1 MASSYY
7 IPGNLNN
14 NFFMDFWWN
23 THFSC
28 KDFVHHPTEASIYKW
43 LAIWW
48 TRYTS
53 NSETLPPRYPVS
65 ELHKTVFRLRDPG
78 RKPPVACA
86 AALGVAGND
95 VKALEEFI
103 GPSSIMFTRRE
114 AMREKWLFQPWRIL
128 HLYDGRNKRGKTY
141 LTSKC
146 VFPPPCLFLAHSLL
160 CFLSFGG
167 KVGFSLSNGLW
178 VSSPLEAFPSF

>member
-1 MASSYY
+1 MQGFRSSSNWSKHLQMVGHLVNQVY
-7 IPGNLNN
+7 IKFRNPATEVSRFRAAQDSLPFEGPREETPSRL
-14 NFFMDFWWN
+14 
-23 THFSC
+23 SC
-28 KDFVHHPTEASIYKW
+28 CTWCSWEWRKS
-43 LAIWW
+43 L
-48 TRYTS
+48 
-53 NSETLPPRYPVS
+53 
-65 ELHKTVFRLRDPG
+65 G
-78 RKPPVACA
+78 RVYGTKFDHVYQAW
-86 AALGVAGND
+86 
-95 VKALEEFI
+95 
-103 GPSSIMFTRRE
+103 R
-114 AMREKWLFQPWRIL
+114 LFQPWRIL